1 MKTICLF
8 ILILCITLVAA
19 YQVPRVM
26 DPKLYVLAHFNY
38 SEKIRF
44 DNTIWT
50 YGTDYA
56 IAVWMTIAVLC
67 TWRRCYSSALRN
79 RGIGLFTCY
88 AISVLFGGLCHHFF
102 TSFEDISSN
111 KFRLFWTVCV
121 GSVAVAGGF
130 MGSYGSNL
138 ARGVRGPAISV
149 PEWFWY
155 SFSVSMLVTT
165 CFGGFSCEQPAC
177 DIFLAGVT
185 QFIPSV
191 YISLVLFTRSE
202 AYITRNMLIATT
214 IAFWLN
220 SLLLPFYS
228 LALKWGLELST
239 INTILHTCLTVAW
252 GCQFVCLCWICET
265 IDKSI
270 SNNKKAV

>member
-1 MKTICLF
+1 MLS
-8 ILILCITLVAA
+8 ITLGAA
-19 YQVPRVM
+19 YWIPKIM
-26 DPKLYVLAHFNY
+26 DPELYVLAYFNY
-38 SEKIRF
+38 NENIRF
-44 DNTIWT
+44 DHTIWT
-50 YGTDYA
+50 YGTDYGITVWMI
-56 IAVWMTIAVLC
+56 IAVVC
-67 TWRRCYSSALRN
+67 TWWRCYSSALRN

-88 AISVLFGGLCHHFF
+88 AVSVLAGGLCHQFF
-102 TSFEDISSN
+102 ISFEAVSSTQ
-111 KFRLFWTVCV
+111 FRLLWTVCV

-138 ARGVRGPAISV
+138 ARAVGGPAISV
-149 PEWFWY
+149 PEWFWFA
-155 SFSVSMLVTT
+155 FSTTMLVTT
-165 CFGGFSCEQPAC
+165 CCGGFSCEQPAC

-185 QFIPSV
+185 QFIPSI

-214 IAFWLN
+214 IGFWLN
-220 SLLLPFYS
+220 SVLLPFYS

-239 INTILHTCLTVAW
+239 INTMLHACLTVAW

-270 SNNKKAV
+270 INNKKTL